1 MASLE
6 PDVVDALNAVLEDE
20 RACVE
25 IAVALAN
32 GATAMQEQSNFTE
45 MGTAEVVSCCALRER
60 LADADAPV
68 TQRINGA
75 VWRVLG
81 AETYDERLLA
91 FAMHQAAIRDG
102 ASELLSW
109 ITDPEASRVVQ
120 ELVDAHAH
128 WVGWLE
134 QRAQRFAASRD
145 FEMPARATGR
155 QSSPADAQPDG
166 WEERENDSQAVG
178 SEQASGDAPERRQES
193 GTNGSRRSREPASE
207 TTDDVG

>member
-1 MASLE
+1 MRSMMSSGTSARAST
-6 PDVVDALNAVLEDE
+6 A
-20 RACVE
+20 
-25 IAVALAN
+25 IA
-32 GATAMQEQSNFTE
+32 SR
-45 MGTAEVVSCCALRER
+45 AEVVSCCALRER

-166 WEERENDSQAVG
+166 WEERADDSQAVG
-178 SEQASGDAPERRQES
+178 SEQAGGDAPERRQES